1 MRTTRIKPV
10 LEGSAPSAMGL
21 FVLEVT
27 DRSFQV
33 STTLNLHCVRTVAE
47 KTESGI
53 HARNRVLFMLSS
65 GAGVEFGQ
73 RGESVGL
80 GILSRLY
87 AQGGAMRSR
96 TLVLLVMSS
105 SFFLGWG
112 AHVLAGQRRTPVSV
126 IRLFT
131 GSDGETHAEQ
141 ITDTILTSDPARGGL
156 EVSEPIKVTSLQFAR
171 TSPGWVRD
179 WHAGERHQYIITL
192 SGKGEIEVSRGRK
205 IALDPGTVILEEDS
219 TGKGHISRT
228 TGTEDRIAL
237 NVQLAPR

>member
-1 MRTTRIKPV
+1 MVLHRVCLGSVGFEPRGNVIVMRTTRIKPV

-33 STTLNLHCVRTVAE
+33 STTPNLHCVRTVAE

-87 AQGGAMRSR
+87 AQGGAMQSR

-112 AHVLAGQRRTPVSV
+112 AHVLAGQ
-126 IRLFT
+126 LFNLFVVLLNIST
-131 GSDGETHAEQ
+131 QGCCQTHQGQQRFPHLHRNCLLSLVCEA
-141 ITDTILTSDPARGGL
+141 PAG
-156 EVSEPIKVTSLQFAR
+156 
-171 TSPGWVRD
+171 
-179 WHAGERHQYIITL
+179 TL
-192 SGKGEIEVSRGRK
+192 G
-205 IALDPGTVILEEDS
+205 
-219 TGKGHISRT
+219 
-228 TGTEDRIAL
+228 
-237 NVQLAPR
+237 